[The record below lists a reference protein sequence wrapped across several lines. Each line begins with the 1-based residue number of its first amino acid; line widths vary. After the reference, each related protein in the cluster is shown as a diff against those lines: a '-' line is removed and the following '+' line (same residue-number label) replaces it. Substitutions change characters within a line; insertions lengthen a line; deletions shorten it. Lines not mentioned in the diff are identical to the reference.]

1 MSVSEEGVNA
11 DWGMQQQSD
20 PSIHNCNISCPV
32 GFGSHSDWLESFAHS
47 DSRCLEFDSH

>member
-20 PSIHNCNISCPV
+20 PSVHNCNISCPV
-32 GFGSHSDWLESFAHS
+32 GFGSHSDWLESFAHT
-47 DSRCLEFDSH
+47 DSRCLVFDIH